1 MLIRLLSLG
10 FLVLSLWRIPK
21 AVSKVLIVLW
31 GAVNE
36 KGRQAKKT
44 QRPPKLVKGWEG
56 GVRSNLQPG

>member
-10 FLVLSLWRIPK
+10 FLVFSLWRIPK

-36 KGRQAKKT
+36 KRRQAKKS
-44 QRPPKLVKGWEG
+44 QRHPKVVKRQEG
-56 GVRSNLQPG
+56 RARTNL